1 MKPWMVLPVAVLLAF
16 AVTPSDAAQSRNTL
30 VITSSNSAA
39 GNSLLAFDSAGALVQ
54 TIPTG
59 GLGGVSGNA
68 GGIAAAGRLVAVVNF
83 GSSSVS
89 LLEVTADGIE
99 LVDVITTLSPPVSV
113 AFGHGHLY
121 VLGTISVE
129 SHRLLARTIEA
140 ASDGSAP
147 LLKADGSAA
156 QVGVVGDQLLITEKS
171 NVVEVVGLQGGA
183 VVGAP
188 TEVPIPVGSDTP
200 FGLTTRGSAGYVTIA
215 HSDEV
220 GLVKGG
226 QLTSVAGSGSQHSPC
241 WLAMVGQYLYS
252 TNSPSHSI
260 SRFVV
265 TGTQIVLDESVLATT
280 AGAPTDIGA
289 FGRVVGVIDGG
300 TQTHLT
306 QFAVDDDGDL
316 RQIAVSVVN
325 TGANGVVVIER

>member
-147 LLKADGSAA
+147 LLKADGS
-156 QVGVVGDQLLITEKS
+156 VL
-171 NVVEVVGLQGGA
+171 
-183 VVGAP
+183 
-188 TEVPIPVGSDTP
+188 
-200 FGLTTRGSAGYVTIA
+200 
-215 HSDEV
+215 
-220 GLVKGG
+220 
-226 QLTSVAGSGSQHSPC
+226 SV
-241 WLAMVGQYLYS
+241 
-252 TNSPSHSI
+252 I
-260 SRFVV
+260 SC
-265 TGTQIVLDESVLATT
+265 
-280 AGAPTDIGA
+280 
-289 FGRVVGVIDGG
+289 
-300 TQTHLT
+300 
-306 QFAVDDDGDL
+306 
-316 RQIAVSVVN
+316 
-325 TGANGVVVIER
+325 